1 MHHGK
6 YRFILILLVLPLAL
20 YTIFVLSPYVQA
32 FSIAMTDWQG
42 LSPTYNYTG
51 FANFTRLFHDG
62 DFWIGLRHNLFLLTC
77 IPLIVCTLA
86 LFFSTML
93 NHRGSVHGAR
103 FYKVVYFFPSV
114 LSIAVVAVLWQFV
127 YEPRNGLLN
136 GFLDAIRLDS
146 LRHTWLGDGDTALG
160 AIMAVVVWGG
170 VGFYVVLF
178 TAAMS
183 AIPAELYEAALLDGA
198 GKWQSFWRLT
208 LPLIWGSVQVSL
220 VYLVIGSLD
229 MFGLVNI
236 LSVGPGGPDNA
247 TQVISL
253 YMYQNAFKFGQFG
266 YASAIGVTL
275 FALTLVLT
283 LLAFRLTRR
292 ERVEY

>member
-6 YRFILILLVLPLAL
+6 YRFIISLLVLPLAL
-20 YTIFVLSPYVQA
+20 YAVFVVSPYVQA
-32 FSIAMTDWQG
+32 FSIALTDWQG
-42 LSPTYNYTG
+42 LSPTYKYVG
-51 FANFTRLFHDG
+51 FANFERLLHDEV
-62 DFWIGLRHNLFLLTC
+62 FWTGLRHNLFLLVC
-77 IPLIVCTLA
+77 IPIIVCTLA
-86 LFFSTML
+86 LFFATAL
-93 NHRGSVHGAR
+93 NYRGGLRGSK

-114 LSIAVVAVLWQFV
+114 LSIAVVAVLWQFI

-136 GFLDAIRLDS
+136 GLLRAVKLEG
-146 LRHTWLGDGDTALG
+146 LRHAWLGEGGTALG
-160 AIMAVVVWGG
+160 AIMAVAVWGG
-170 VGFYVVLF
+170 VGFYVILF

-183 AIPAELYEAALLDGA
+183 SIPRELYEAALLDGA
-198 GKWQSFWRLT
+198 GAWQSFWRLT

-229 MFGLVNI
+229 FFGLVNI

-247 TQVISL
+247 TEVISL

-275 FALTLVLT
+275 FAITLVLT
-283 LLAFRLTRR
+283 LVAFRLTKR